1 MNRHLAPRS
10 FVPQSGSSRSVS
22 AYVKVIF
29 AIFQTLD
36 NVGSFFSPP
45 PLLTSPSLISLNTG
59 KEGRRPPPFFLSVE
73 MSSSSLTVQE
83 PKSPSPTPVETYYI
97 SLVSYRRVYAHS
109 LVPDF
114 TDKTAALVVGTILVN
129 RCFISTRLGET
140 KRSYI
145 ISYAR
150 CGIRDIV
157 VNMRGYI
164 VTLVQITLKRRTINK
179 AFPYFLPSLF
189 RLLQL
194 RGFFERYSNISTV
207 IFIRG

>member
-1 MNRHLAPRS
+1 M
-10 FVPQSGSSRSVS
+10 
-22 AYVKVIF
+22 IF

-45 PLLTSPSLISLNTG
+45 SPFNLSFAHIAQHG
-59 KEGRRPPPFFLSVE
+59 KRREKTPPFFLSVE

>member
-1 MNRHLAPRS
+1 
-10 FVPQSGSSRSVS
+10 
-22 AYVKVIF
+22 
-29 AIFQTLD
+29 
-36 NVGSFFSPP
+36 
-45 PLLTSPSLISLNTG
+45 
-59 KEGRRPPPFFLSVE
+59 

-194 RGFFERYSNISTV
+194 RGFFERYSNISIV